1 MSIVSHSTC
10 HFHCLSTLNMAELTL
25 YGYGAPEEV

>member
-10 HFHCLSTLNMAELTL
+10 HFHCLSILNMAKLAL
-25 YGYGAPEEV
+25 YGGAPEEV